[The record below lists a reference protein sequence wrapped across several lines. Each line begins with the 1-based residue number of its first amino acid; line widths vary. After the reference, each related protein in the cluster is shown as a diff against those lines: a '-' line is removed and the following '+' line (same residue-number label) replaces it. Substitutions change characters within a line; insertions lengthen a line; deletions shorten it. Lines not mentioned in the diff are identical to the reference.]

1 MLDAPSA
8 DFGGALSGHA
18 TALPCL
24 PELAYKTPAPLRL
37 TRLPFD
43 IGQSG
48 SFARSKRWSKTGMDG
63 GAEVTPFPLRYS
75 RGPIRKATWE
85 LKIIVI

>member
-8 DFGGALSGHA
+8 DFGGALSSHA
-18 TALPCL
+18 IALPRL
-24 PELAYKTPAPLRL
+24 SGLAYKTSAPLRL

-63 GAEVTPFPLRYS
+63 GAEVSRLPLRYS